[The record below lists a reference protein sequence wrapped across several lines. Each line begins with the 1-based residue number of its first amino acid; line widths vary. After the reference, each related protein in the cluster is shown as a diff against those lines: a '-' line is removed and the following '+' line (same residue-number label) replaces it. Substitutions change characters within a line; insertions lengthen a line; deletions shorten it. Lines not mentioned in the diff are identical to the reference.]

1 MHVLTDKQ
9 FTAYIGIDWTDSK
22 HDACWQAAG
31 SEQREFTCF
40 SHQVDSIEAWA
51 HSMHQRFG
59 GPIAIA
65 LERSKGPI
73 VYALQTYQFFKL
85 FPLNPSMRAKH

>member
-1 MHVLTDKQ
+1 
-9 FTAYIGIDWTDSK
+9 
-22 HDACWQAAG
+22 
-31 SEQREFTCF
+31 
-40 SHQVDSIEAWA
+40 
-51 HSMHQRFG
+51 MHQRFG

>member
-1 MHVLTDKQ
+1 MQQNVTDFGQFSDMKYAVLL
-9 FTAYIGIDWTDSK
+9 IS
-22 HDACWQAAG
+22 G
-31 SEQREFTCF
+31 STFVDQSPPRERPLT
-40 SHQVDSIEAWA
+40 VA